1 MRATFNISKRDP
13 PACTC
18 ASANVSIE
26 HIARLAHSCECGAV
40 ERVFV
45 GPLENGAH
53 FVACARLGDVDTF
66 KRPAR
71 SEIAHDTS
79 EETRHRSF
87 EVVEHREA
95 GEPRALE
102 RVCFECFFRWNQCL
116 REIDLAAYRCNG
128 VRDEFSEVL
137 RLLNARG
144 RRNRD
149 HRGAS
154 GRGNCECSA
163 AERALW
169 VARTEEIAQVYPR
182 ASCMCEEALASGWT
196 AVDEKPRSVR
206 ESVGGAWEK
215 VRRSHWAVDGQAS
228 LGSCTIG
235 FMRLRGTKVVFF
247 STLSLSASL
256 LFVTTLSVLSGI
268 AESTQAV
275 ASPLAAPPKKDLTL
289 TPNAMRMYKDP
300 SSGQMYA
307 YITFDLLNSTGS
319 DRRFAPRFE
328 LLTDE
333 GVVIES
339 GNAVPSK
346 VTRAIKTALGDPLME
361 DQFELLGSVLE
372 GKENGRRGLIIWHM
386 KETAP
391 TEITVFITGLSRVS
405 DKNPHP
411 TSGEPLVRRKTM
423 QVEYLVP
430 GDAIPHT
437 TVSYEPEKIDW
448 IMR

>member
-13 PACTC
+13 PTSTC
-18 ASANVSIE
+18 ASANVSVE
-26 HIARLAHSCECGAV
+26 HVARLAHSGERGAV

-45 GPLENGAH
+45 GPLENSAH
-53 FVACARLGDVDTF
+53 LVACASLGDVDTF

-71 SEIAHDTS
+71 SEITHGTS
-79 EETRHRSF
+79 EEARHRSF
-87 EVVEHREA
+87 EVVERREA
-95 GEPRALE
+95 REPRALE
-102 RVCFECFFRWNQCL
+102 RVCFERPIGWNQRL
-116 REIDLAAYRCNG
+116 REIDLAAYGCSG
-128 VRDEFSEVL
+128 VRDEFSELL

-154 GRGNCECSA
+154 GRGNCEGGAAESA
-163 AERALW
+163 AW
-169 VARTEEIAQVYPR
+169 IARTEEFAQVYPR
-182 ASCMCEEALASGWT
+182 ASCMCKEALASGWT

-215 VRRSHWAVDGQAS
+215 VRRGHWAVDEQAS

-256 LFVTTLSVLSGI
+256 LLVTTISALSGI

-275 ASPLAAPPKKDLTL
+275 ASPLAAPPAKDLTL

-339 GNAVPSK
+339 GNSVPSN
-346 VTRAIKTALGDPLME
+346 VTRAIRTGLGDPLME
-361 DQFELLGSVLE
+361 DQFEILGSVLE
-372 GKENGRRGLIIWHM
+372 GKENARRGLIVWHM

-391 TEITVFITGLSRVS
+391 TEITVFISGLSRVS

-411 TSGEPLVRRKTM
+411 TSGEPLVRRKAM
-423 QVEYLVP
+423 RVEYLVP